1 MAPTAASASA
11 EPTAWGIDSGPVE
24 ASDEPVVKVIA
35 VLLVAA
41 LAFGGWEL
49 GHRAGHA
56 VGGAVSTLAIS
67 IPDQAALTVAEDNLT
82 QAAISATAYQAVS
95 GSFVGLTLP
104 AATVRTA
111 TATSYCLES
120 TVREVTAHLSGPNG
134 TPAAG
139 PCP

>member
-1 MAPTAASASA
+1 ML
-11 EPTAWGIDSGPVE
+11 
-24 ASDEPVVKVIA
+24 KVIA

-49 GHRAGHA
+49 GHRASHA
-56 VGGAVSTLAIS
+56 VGGTVSTLAIS
-67 IPDQAALTVAEDNLT
+67 IPDQASLAVAEDNLT
-82 QAAISATAYQAVS
+82 QAAISATAYQAANS
-95 GSFVGLTLP
+95 SFDGLTVP

-120 TVREVTAHLSGPNG
+120 TVRGVTAHLAGPNG

-139 PCP
+139 PCPLRTYSQRL